1 MEIIFESHSTT
12 LDNESGQAAGW
23 YDVALSEAGEQQA
36 KQLGERRR
44 AEHFDTIFCSD
55 LQRSYLTAKLAF
67 GDTTPIVQ
75 DARLRE
81 CNYGELNRAQKSL
94 IDQMKPD
101 CIDTPYPGGES
112 WQQAADRV
120 GEFLGELQ
128 KRPDLKRVLIIGH
141 RATQYGL
148 EVYCN
153 GERVREIA
161 LAPWQYQPGW
171 RYELPL

>member
-12 LDNESGQAAGW
+12 LDNASGQAAGW
-23 YDVALSEAGEQQA
+23 YDVALSELGEQQA
-36 KQLGERRR
+36 KQLGERR
-44 AEHFDTIFCSD
+44 AGDYFDTIFCSD

-67 GDTTPIVQ
+67 GDKFPIVQ

-81 CNYGELNRAQKSL
+81 CNYGELNRAPKTT
-94 IDQMKPD
+94 IDQMKSE

-112 WQQAADRV
+112 WRQAADRV
-120 GEFLGELQ
+120 QEFLKELQ
-128 KRPDLKRVLIIGH
+128 SREGLNRVLIVGH

-148 EVYCN
+148 EAYCN
-153 GERVREIA
+153 GVSVREIA

-171 RYELPL
+171 LYELD